1 VKAGDF
7 IRALG
12 APKLFIPTILS
23 VALLAFVL
31 SIADLEMVAA
41 GLTALS
47 AGDVVGVFA
56 LAFGY
61 LVLKGVQIYLL
72 LRALGIDMRPGQLVS
87 VYAIGEMA
95 NSLPI
100 GEFSQNWLLQ
110 KLQGTRFAT
119 SAAATTASL
128 MLEGAV
134 TLTTLLILGIPNWP
148 WLRPAIGAFFAVS
161 LVCTS
166 SLLWSRR
173 AQQQGRRLVAR
184 GKRLR
189 RVGEG
194 LLAMLKGI
202 RMLLAPVPLVAG
214 GLLSL
219 SYLLLI
225 ALVYYLVAH
234 AVGLGGFSF
243 EAAVTVY
250 FFGLAVTLLLGP
262 VSTQLGVIEASSLG
276 AMLAWG
282 YPQEQ
287 ALVLLLV
294 VRVLWMGSTW
304 LACGGAALA
313 LRREYRGRA

>member
-1 VKAGDF
+1 MKPAEI

-23 VALLAFVL
+23 LALLAFVL
-31 SIADLEMVAA
+31 SLANLDMVAA
-41 GLTALS
+41 GLKALS
-47 AGDVVGVFA
+47 VGDVFVVFA
-56 LAFGY
+56 LAVGY
-61 LVLKGVQIYLL
+61 LLLKGVQIYLL
-72 LRALGIDMRPGQLVS
+72 LCALGIDTRPGQLVS

-134 TLTTLLILGIPNWP
+134 TLTTLLVLGIPGWP

-161 LVCTS
+161 FVWTS
-166 SLLWSRR
+166 ALLCSRR
-173 AQQQGRRLVAR
+173 ARQQGERLVTR
-184 GKRLR
+184 GVRFRKL
-189 RVGEG
+189 GEG
-194 LLAMLKGI
+194 LVALLKGI
-202 RMLLAPVPLVAG
+202 RMLIAPVPLLAG
-214 GLLSL
+214 ALLSV

-225 ALVYYLVAH
+225 ALVYFVVAR
-234 AVGLGGFSF
+234 AVGIADFTF

-262 VSTQLGVIEASSLG
+262 ISTQLGVIEATSLG
-276 AMLAWG
+276 AMLACG
-282 YPQEQ
+282 FPRDQ

-313 LRREYRGRA
+313 VRREYRASP